1 MSGEELKK
9 KLDGLGISQA
19 KLAELM
25 GVFPQSFNKTLQADD
40 VKSGFIEK
48 LCRVLNKDISFFYG
62 GESSQKS
69 DKLEKANSQIKHL
82 LEAVEQLQEDN
93 SRLKSEIIH
102 LKNPEREK
110 TESEIYRLWMEHM
123 KITERMQELYKS
135 QKDV

>member
-48 LCRVLNKDISFFYG
+48 LCRVLGKDISFFYG
-62 GESSQKS
+62 DAASASQDLNEEIKS
-69 DKLEKANSQIKHL
+69 LKEQIL
-82 LEAVEQLQEDN
+82 LLQKEN
-93 SRLKSEIIH
+93 VRLKNE
-102 LKNPEREK
+102 LTRMNDPEK
-110 TESEIYRLWMEHM
+110 PKKESEIYLLWMEHM
-123 KITERMQELYKS
+123 KITERMQELYK
-135 QKDV
+135 KEKEG